1 MEFDCKAVDINFV
14 ETAPIRF
21 VNQVELAVSPER
33 VFSALE
39 AEESWPKWFKT
50 IKSVKWS
57 SPEPHGIGST
67 RTLAFKGMTAY
78 EKFIVWE
85 PGKRFTFY
93 LTSMSAP
100 FASAFCE
107 DFQLEKSNGGK
118 TKLTYTVAC
127 ESGLILKLTG
137 PVGRW
142 LFGSMLKSGVRA
154 MAKDMN
160 R

>member
-1 MEFDCKAVDINFV
+1 MGFECKPVDINFV
-14 ETAPIRF
+14 EAASIRF
-21 VNQVELAVSPER
+21 INKVELAASPER
-33 VFSALE
+33 VFKALE
-39 AEESWPKWFKT
+39 AEDSWPRWFKT

-85 PGKRFTFY
+85 PGIRFTFY

-107 DFQLEKSNGGK
+107 DFQLETSDGGK

-127 ESGLILKLTG
+127 APGLILKLTG

-142 LFGSMLKSGVRA
+142 LFGIMLKSGVKA
-154 MAKDMN
+154 MSEDMN

>member
-1 MEFDCKAVDINFV
+1 MGFACKAVDLNFV
-14 ETAPIRF
+14 KTASIRF
-21 VNQVELAVSPER
+21 VNKVELAASPER
-33 VFSALE
+33 VFKALE
-39 AEESWPKWFKT
+39 AEDSWSRWFKT

-85 PGKRFTFY
+85 PGIRFTFY

-107 DFQLEKSNGGK
+107 DFQLEPSDGGK
-118 TKLTYTVAC
+118 TNLTYTVAC
-127 ESGLILKLTG
+127 EPGLILKLTG
-137 PVGRW
+137 HVGRW
-142 LFGSMLKSGVRA
+142 LFGFMLRDGVRA
-154 MAKDMN
+154 MAEEMKK
-160 R
+160 